1 MSAKLA
7 VRRRGLIAVVVVAV
21 ALLSAGCGRKGPPEP
36 PPGADYP
43 RHYPSR

>member
-1 MSAKLA
+1 MSAKMA
-7 VRRRGLIAVVVVAV
+7 VRRRCLIAVIVVAV
-21 ALLSAGCGRKGPPEP
+21 VFVAAGCGRKGPPEQ